1 MSGKTVEPEALVE
14 EQTTTEEPTGSETD
28 PSPEDDGFPFESAEF
43 GVGGFL
49 PHLDEQADG

>member
-14 EQTTTEEPTGSETD
+14 EQTTAETLSGSETD
-28 PSPEDDGFPFESAEF
+28 PSADDDGFPFESAEF